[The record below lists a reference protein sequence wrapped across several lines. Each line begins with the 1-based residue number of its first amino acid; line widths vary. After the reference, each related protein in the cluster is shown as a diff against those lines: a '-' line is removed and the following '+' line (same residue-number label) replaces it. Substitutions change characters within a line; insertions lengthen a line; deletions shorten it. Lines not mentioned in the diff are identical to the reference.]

1 MLQTKYRLRRPA
13 DIQHVRQA
21 GHSWRH
27 PLVILLA
34 KPNTDQVS
42 RFAFVASRQVGNAVQ
57 RNRGKRLLREAVR
70 LHLEDVQPGWDCVFI
85 ARAFLSQASYAEVE
99 TAVLQLFRRAQLQQ
113 SPHP

>member
-1 MLQTKYRLRRPA
+1 MLQYKHRLRRPA

-21 GHSWRH
+21 AHSWRH

-34 KPNTDQVS
+34 QPTANECT

-70 LHLEDVQPGWDCVFI
+70 LHLDDVQPGWDCVFI
-85 ARAFLSQASYAEVE
+85 ARAFLSKATYAEVE
-99 TAVLQLFRRAQLQQ
+99 TAVLQLFRRAQLQTHQ
-113 SPHP
+113 L